1 MSRRTERILIV
12 LVGVLALVLFAGSFT
27 FDMSATASVPL
38 WYWLL
43 MALLIANLLVL
54 AVVRGLRSTPAR
66 SEVITNLVTAA
77 VFLLVYTQATE
88 GSVTRLASMVLA
100 LYFLAISGIR
110 FILLVG
116 QKASP
121 QR

>member
-1 MSRRTERILIV
+1 V
-12 LVGVLALVLFAGSFT
+12 LAGVLALVLFAGSFT
-27 FDMSATASVPL
+27 FDMNATASVPL

-43 MALLIANLLVL
+43 MALLIASLLVL
-54 AVVRGLRSTPAR
+54 TVVRGLRSTPAR

-100 LYFLAISGIR
+100 FYFLAISGIR